1 MNRKEHI
8 ITIDGPA
15 ASGKGS
21 ISKIISSDLNLYYIE
36 TGIYYRIFAKN
47 IKQTNINIENNAS
60 IKKHLSSDSFKFDII
75 IKIIYTMRRSLV

>member
-1 MNRKEHI
+1 MNNQKYT

-21 ISKIISSDLNLYYIE
+21 LSKIISNDLNLYYME

-47 IKQTNINIENNAS
+47 ILDQGFQVEQNLKIEKYLNKNDFK
-60 IKKHLSSDSFKFDII
+60 IDSVKYLLLMLF
-75 IKIIYTMRRSLV
+75 L